1 MNGCRARF
9 LSVRW
14 FGKRKTVD
22 APLTG
27 GRPRLKTYSAETGR
41 VYQYTFAGQR
51 ARESATEYV
60 FDVSRDRACRFRASV
75 FVADAGTRSWQ
86 EAHGRELISGER
98 YAIAK
103 LALQR
108 FLDSRETANDAVEIT
123 PEAEQIEQIL
133 ADLGRD

>member
-1 MNGCRARF
+1 V
-9 LSVRW
+9 LW
-14 FGKRKTVD
+14 FGKGKAAD

-27 GRPRLKTYSAETGR
+27 GRPRLKTYSAETGY

-51 ARESATEYV
+51 AGRRGTEYV
-60 FDVSRDRACRFRASV
+60 FDVSRDRTSKFRASV
-75 FVADAGTRSWQ
+75 FVGDPGTRSWQ

-108 FLDSRETANDAVEIT
+108 FLDSRETGSDAVEIT
-123 PEAEQIEQIL
+123 PGADEVEQIL